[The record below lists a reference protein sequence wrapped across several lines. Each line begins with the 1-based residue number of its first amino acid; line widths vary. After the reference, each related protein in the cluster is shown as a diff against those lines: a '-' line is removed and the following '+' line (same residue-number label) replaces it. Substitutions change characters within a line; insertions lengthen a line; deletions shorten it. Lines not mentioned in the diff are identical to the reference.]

1 MLYQTPNPHGG
12 DIYREPIRLDFSAN
26 TNPLGTPPGV
36 LDAIREALPHIHRY
50 PDPNCRELV
59 NAISA
64 FEGLPES
71 CILCGNG
78 AAELIYA
85 YCEAVKP
92 RVAVELAPTFSEY
105 SLGLARTGCRT
116 ERYYLP
122 EASDFTLDESFPAF
136 LESVRPDVIFLCN
149 PNNPTG
155 KTAPAA
161 LLDQVLDY
169 CRTRNARLFL
179 DECFLDLSDRPDS
192 RKGRLSD
199 VPGLFILKAFTKSYG
214 MAGVR
219 LGYGLCADAGLLRAM
234 SRAVQPWNV
243 SLLAQAAG
251 TVALK
256 ETVFLESTRA
266 LIRQERPWL
275 KEQLEGLGF
284 RVCPSEAN
292 YLLFRAPAE
301 LGQALRQRGVAIRC
315 CDNYFGLGPG
325 WFRTAVRT
333 HEENRQLIQAMGAV
347 LGKECL

>member
-59 NAISA
+59 KAIAA

-214 MAGVR
+214 MAGLR
-219 LGYGLCADAGLLRAM
+219 LGCCLSGNARLLLAM
-234 SRAVQPWNV
+234 SRDTQAWNV
-243 SLLAQAAG
+243 SIPAQAAG
-251 TVALK
+251 AAALK
-256 ETVFLESTRA
+256 EQAFLERA
-266 LIRQERPWL
+266 RNIIFHQRPRMAAAMESL
-275 KEQLEGLGF
+275 GLTVIPSRANFLLFYSEKELYAPLLARGIQLRSCDNFPGLG
-284 RVCPSEAN
+284 RGW
-292 YLLFRAPAE
+292 YRA
-301 LGQALRQRGVAIRC
+301 
-315 CDNYFGLGPG
+315 
-325 WFRTAVRT
+325 AVKLP
-333 HEENRQLIQAMGAV
+333 EENQILLSAMEEILHG
-347 LGKECL
+347 